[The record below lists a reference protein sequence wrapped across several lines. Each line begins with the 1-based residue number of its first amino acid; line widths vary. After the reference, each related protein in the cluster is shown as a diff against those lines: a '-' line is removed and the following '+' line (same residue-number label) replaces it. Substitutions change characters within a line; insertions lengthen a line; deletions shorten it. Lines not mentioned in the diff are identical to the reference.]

1 MSIDLPKQRDRM
13 AALAAA
19 HMEMSAI
26 VSENRITAALNHN
39 VPSSVD
45 RTYEVGEEVLV
56 FREKEKN
63 WTGPMVVVLVEDKII
78 TGKDL
83 ESERVL
89 RSSTQHIKPFL
100 RDSPSTDVD
109 EDAVEITHEMLSR
122 FTSTDA
128 KEKSPPF
135 QVHLFEVIGPSD
147 PRAALFDAA
156 KQKEIQGLIECGT

>member
-1 MSIDLPKQRDRM
+1 MSIDLPKQHDRM
-13 AALAAA
+13 AAIAAA
-19 HMEMSAI
+19 QMEMSAI

-45 RTYEVGEEVLV
+45 RIYEVGEEVLV
-56 FREKEKN
+56 YREKEKI
-63 WTGPMVVVLVEDKII
+63 WTGQMVVVLVEDKFI
-78 TGKDL
+78 TVKDM

-89 RSSTQHIKPFL
+89 RFSTKQIKPCF

-109 EDAVEITHEMLSR
+109 EDAMEITHAMLSR

-135 QVHLFEVIGPSD
+135 QVHLSEVIGPSD

-156 KQKEIQGLIECGT
+156 KQKKIQG

>member
-56 FREKEKN
+56 FREKEKKM
-63 WTGPMVVVLVEDKII
+63 TGLMVVVLVEDKII
-78 TGKDL
+78 TVKYL
-83 ESERVL
+83 ESARVL
-89 RSSTQHIKPFL
+89 RFSTQQIKPFV